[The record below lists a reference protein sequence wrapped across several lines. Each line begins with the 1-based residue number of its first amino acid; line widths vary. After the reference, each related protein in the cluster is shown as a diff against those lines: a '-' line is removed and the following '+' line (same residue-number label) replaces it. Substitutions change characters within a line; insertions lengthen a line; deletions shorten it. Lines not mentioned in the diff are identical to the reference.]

1 MAFFLI
7 SFYIIYMASIEQRR
21 HQSTVQT
28 QHQKISQK
36 QIQAISF
43 LSMSNEDLKQEIS
56 NFVRKSIY

>member
-28 QHQKISQK
+28 QHQKIADELGKRGYKIARRTVAKYRAKLNIGS
-36 QIQAISF
+36 SF
-43 LSMSNEDLKQEIS
+43 E
-56 NFVRKSIY
+56 R